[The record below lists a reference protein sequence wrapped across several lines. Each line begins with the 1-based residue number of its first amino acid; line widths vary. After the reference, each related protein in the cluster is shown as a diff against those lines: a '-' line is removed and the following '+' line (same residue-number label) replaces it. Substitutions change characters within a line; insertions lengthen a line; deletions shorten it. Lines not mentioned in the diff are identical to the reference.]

1 MQLNRI
7 VQKKILAPGIVLF
20 EIENRDIASH
30 AFAGQFVVVRKD
42 EFAERVPLT
51 IADFDP
57 LKGTLVLIIQEVGVS
72 TKKLCALAEGDAIQD
87 VLGPLGHPSEIA
99 NFGTV
104 ACIGGGVGV
113 APMYPIT
120 KALHRAGNRVHSII
134 GARSRELIILMDEM
148 KAVSDVLHVC
158 TDDGSEGF
166 RGFVSGKLSE
176 LIGSGEK
183 IDRVWAIGP
192 GMMMKAVCDVT
203 RSAGISTLVSLNTL
217 MVDGTGMCGGCRIT
231 VGDAVK
237 FVCVDGPEFDGHG
250 VKFDELLQRSR
261 MYHAKEKQANREHEC
276 KLNPVR

>member
-1 MQLNRI
+1 MALNKI
-7 VQKKILAPGIVLF
+7 VKKSVLAPGIVLF

-30 AFAGQFVVVRKD
+30 AQAGQFVVVRKD

-51 IADFDP
+51 IADYDP
-57 LKGTLVLIIQEVGVS
+57 QKGTLVLIIQEVGVS
-72 TKKLCALAEGDAIQD
+72 TKKLCALEQGDAICD
-87 VLGPLGHPSEIA
+87 VLGPLGHPTEIA

-104 ACIGGGVGV
+104 VCIGGGVGA

-134 GARSRELIILMDEM
+134 GARSRDLVILKDEM

-158 TDDGSEGF
+158 TDDGSDGF
-166 RGFVSGKLSE
+166 KGFVSAKLSE
-176 LIGSGEK
+176 LMRSGEK

-192 GMMMKAVCDVT
+192 GVMMKAVCDVT
-203 RSAGISTLVSLNTL
+203 RSAGIPTIVSLNTL

-237 FVCVDGPEFDGHG
+237 FVCVDGPEFDGHA

-261 MYHAKEKQANREHEC
+261 MYHAKEKQAIREHEC

>member
-20 EIENRDIASH
+20 EIENRDIAVH
-30 AFAGQFVVVRKD
+30 ALAGQFVVVRKD

-72 TKKLCALAEGDAIQD
+72 TKKLCALEEGSAILD
-87 VLGPLGHPSEIA
+87 VLGPLGQPSEIA

-120 KALHRAGNRVHSII
+120 KELHRAGNRVNSII
-134 GARSRELIILMDEM
+134 GARSRELIILKDEM

-166 RGFVSGKLSE
+166 KGFVSGKLSE
-176 LIGSGEK
+176 LIGSG
-183 IDRVWAIGP
+183 
-192 GMMMKAVCDVT
+192 
-203 RSAGISTLVSLNTL
+203 
-217 MVDGTGMCGGCRIT
+217 
-231 VGDAVK
+231 
-237 FVCVDGPEFDGHG
+237 
-250 VKFDELLQRSR
+250 
-261 MYHAKEKQANREHEC
+261 
-276 KLNPVR
+276 